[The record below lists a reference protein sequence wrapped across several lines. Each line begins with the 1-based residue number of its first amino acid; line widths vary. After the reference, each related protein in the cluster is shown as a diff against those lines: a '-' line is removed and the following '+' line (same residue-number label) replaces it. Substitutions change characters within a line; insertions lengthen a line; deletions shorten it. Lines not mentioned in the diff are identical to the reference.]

1 MTKTTTIVVNDN
13 RMARPGQNYTGGCYS
28 HTRIFREV
36 EPDTW
41 EVEHRITTEE
51 KYCPVYCQFQE
62 CARCIGWRRGACTAE
77 KETVTTEELNQI
89 LETADQTVGMSWE
102 EVWEI

>member
-1 MTKTTTIVVNDN
+1 MTKTTIVVNDN
-13 RMARPGQNYTGGCYS
+13 RMARPGQNHTGGCYS

-51 KYCPVYCQFQE
+51 
-62 CARCIGWRRGACTAE
+62 
-77 KETVTTEELNQI
+77 LNQI